1 MSSDRPPNIQV
12 RLPSSHPELLQGLD
26 ILLNLGLIS
35 DSQVRQICRE
45 NLVSR
50 LVLQPQKT
58 TVYSQATE
66 ELPAEFIQ
74 NNPPK
79 EPTAPSFATTMLQ
92 SLGAELSVR
101 WLLFLGVFLV
111 VVSSGVLA
119 ASQWQRFPASGQY
132 GVLFA
137 YTLSFWGFSF
147 WAGKQPNLKLTARTL
162 LTVTLLLV
170 PVNFWAMDSFGLWR
184 NPLDWIVVAIA
195 SVVLTAVTILLC
207 NNRLFVA
214 NLPKG
219 KLPLINILLL
229 CYLHWG
235 WQLPGFSLISIYL
248 AMVGT
253 TIATIYHTRLQEPI
267 PTETENKGTALIII
281 YGLGVLLVRAIFVA
295 RVDVTQ
301 LGLAIGICGWLLGWL
316 AQNSWKDKQT
326 SPLSPPPL
334 EFPWQSIGG
343 VLLFLGW
350 LVSVIPHP
358 WQAFSVSVLSLWFFG
373 TRLRKYSLKQDFTA
387 IFLIGLQG
395 VCLGWRLIP
404 FELQKSIVT
413 TATQLTH
420 SQNEP
425 WALLSISLFPY
436 IIVMVG
442 VTDRLYR
449 SGKRE
454 LAKFG
459 ERLTLS
465 LGACLTTIALVNP
478 TLRSLNLLL
487 DTITLAIVT
496 YRGFPQE
503 LPETLI
509 YKTAKTPST
518 PRNKSLREFYYGE
531 NQRGQGE
538 NFTTSLIYLTHI
550 TGVITLFSWVN
561 LLLPSL
567 TNEIWAVICLAL
579 MVGEWLFSV
588 GNGTWR
594 RSSWHIG
601 FGLAIISFCLLLIDF
616 QSSWLGYITPSSC
629 VLGGSKCTQGNWGLI
644 WLITP
649 LTLTAIASRSATP
662 HRTTNS
668 SFSLLGLI
676 CAQFLIL
683 PLPKLRLIGLGVGAV
698 LMFANTRYLRTQE
711 SAVLT
716 VGFGLSFIAG
726 IFWESHLLLTGWF
739 VGSAIAILG
748 LWLIQKTLTQRNN
761 ELSTLYA
768 AAIDKWAIALCC
780 FELFSLTLYSVLV
793 FQQITKP
800 EFLNVISTAIT
811 LTAIAFR
818 GWQLPTNVAFYGI
831 GLCLELLAAQL
842 LSFGEHS
849 IIKIAIAN
857 IALGLIAQFSGEW
870 WRRRHNLETLPNRWH
885 VLPLIYGVFGA
896 VLRTGTFSNWTGLSS
911 LAVALI
917 IIGVGRRQ
925 RGLKPLLYLGIIGL
939 SVSAYELLL
948 YQMLQATG
956 GGIGDGLIAMSA
968 LGAGIMYFYRLLAP
982 WLVGYLRLSARE
994 LTAIAHFHWL
1004 WSSCLLMAATTSPVQ
1019 VNQYLGLT
1027 TGAFLIRYA
1036 IFQGRTLKLSDPGK
1050 IPEIPIDEL
1059 WVYLGLLQTGVVSF
1073 FLQNMPIG
1081 RLFTGVL
1088 LPWQSAIACVVAYFL
1103 YILPWERWG
1112 WSKTPWQRTAYILP
1126 LIFVWLT
1133 SAVVYPITLLIVA
1146 CFYIFL
1152 AKSHRNIRFTYV
1164 SIILIDWA
1172 FWRWLYQLQ
1181 VTETLWYASLIGL
1194 SLLYVAQLDTGL
1206 RQLEDKATRHSLRL
1220 VGAGL
1225 ICGWAIIFNQPV
1237 IPGILSLIAIF
1248 AGLALRVR
1256 AFLYVGT
1263 ASFFITSIYQLVIF
1277 CLRYPFLKWVVGL
1290 VVGILL
1296 ISIAANF
1303 ETRRTQLNS
1312 LLRNQSNGFQ
1322 EWE

>member
-1 MSSDRPPNIQV
+1 MSSDRPSNIQV

-35 DSQVRQICRE
+35 DTQVRQICRE

-50 LVLQPQKT
+50 LVLEPQKT
-58 TVYSQATE
+58 TVYSEAVE
-66 ELPAEFIQ
+66 ELAPQFIINDQ
-74 NNPPK
+74 RNNTQK

-132 GVLFA
+132 SVLFA

-162 LTVTLLLV
+162 LIVTLLLV

-235 WQLPGFSLISIYL
+235 WQLPGFSLISVYL

-253 TIATIYHTRLQEPI
+253 TIATIYHARLQQPI
-267 PTETENKGTALIII
+267 PTETENQRTALGISLPTSIIV
-281 YGLGVLLVRAIFVA
+281 YGLGVLLVRAIFVV
-295 RVDVTQ
+295 RVDVTE

-316 AQNSWKDKQT
+316 GQNLWKDKETGGQGENVAS
-326 SPLSPPPL
+326 SPLSPPPPL

-358 WQAFSVSVLSLWFFG
+358 WQALCVSVLSLWFFG
-373 TRLRKYSLKQDFTA
+373 SRLQRYTLKRDFTA
-387 IFLIGLQG
+387 IFLIGLQA
-395 VCLGWRLIP
+395 VWLGWRLIP

-413 TATQLTH
+413 TATQLTN

-436 IIVMVG
+436 IIVMVAL
-442 VTDRLYR
+442 TDRLHR
-449 SGKRE
+449 RGKRE

-459 ERLTLS
+459 ETLTLS
-465 LGACLTTIALVNP
+465 FGACLTTIALVNP

-496 YRGFPQE
+496 YR
-503 LPETLI
+503 
-509 YKTAKTPST
+509 
-518 PRNKSLREFYYGE
+518 E

-538 NFTTSLIYLTHI
+538 NFTAPLIYLTHI

-561 LLLPSL
+561 LLFPSL
-567 TNEIWAVICLAL
+567 SNEIWAVISLAL
-579 MVGEWLFSV
+579 MVVEWVFSV
-588 GNGTWR
+588 GNGIWR
-594 RSSWHIG
+594 RSAWHIG
-601 FGLAIISFCLLLIDF
+601 FGLATISFCLLLINS
-616 QSSWLGYITPSSC
+616 QSSWLTYITPSPC

-662 HRTTNS
+662 QRTTNS
-668 SFSLLGLI
+668 SFSLLTLI

-683 PLPKLRLIGLGVGAV
+683 PLPKLRLIGLAAAAI
-698 LMFANTRYLRTQE
+698 LMFANTRYLQTQE
-711 SAVLT
+711 SALLT

-726 IFWESHLLLTGWF
+726 IFWESHLSLAGWF
-739 VGSAIAILG
+739 VANAIAILG
-748 LWLIQKTLTQRNN
+748 LWLIQKTLTQRNH

-768 AAIDKWAIALCC
+768 AAIDKWAIALCS
-780 FELFSLTLYSVLV
+780 FELFSLTLHSVLV

-800 EFLNVISTAIT
+800 EILNVISTAIV

-818 GWQLPTNVAFYGI
+818 GWQLPTNVAFYGV
-831 GLCLELLAAQL
+831 GLCLELLAAQF

-857 IALGLIAQFSGEW
+857 IALGLIAQLSGEW

-885 VLPLIYGVFGA
+885 VLPLIYGIFGA

-925 RGLKPLLYLGIIGL
+925 QNLKPLLYLGIIGL

-948 YQMLQATG
+948 YQMLQASG
-956 GGIGDGLIAMSA
+956 GAIGDGLIAMSA
-968 LGAGIMYFYRLLAP
+968 LGAGIMYSYRVLAP
-982 WLVGYLRLSARE
+982 WLVVYLRLSAKE

-1019 VNQYLGLT
+1019 VNQYLALT

-1036 IFQGRTLKLSDPGK
+1036 IFQGRSSQLPDPGK
-1050 IPEIPIDEL
+1050 VPEIPIDEL

-1073 FLQNMPIG
+1073 FLQNMPVG
-1081 RLFTGVL
+1081 RLFNGVL
-1088 LPWQSAIACVVAYFL
+1088 LPWQSALACVVAYFL

-1152 AKSHRNIRFTYV
+1152 AKSHRNIRFTYI
-1164 SIILIDWA
+1164 SIVLIDWA
-1172 FWRWLYQLQ
+1172 CWRWLYQLHI
-1181 VTETLWYASLIGL
+1181 TDTLWYASLIGM

-1206 RQLEDKATRHSLRL
+1206 RQPESKATRHSLRL
-1220 VGAGL
+1220 IGAGL
-1225 ICGWAIIFNQPV
+1225 ICGWAIIFNQPI

-1296 ISIAANF
+1296 ISVAANF

-1312 LLRNQSNGFQ
+1312 LLRNQGNGFQ
-1322 EWE
+1322 DWE

>member
-35 DSQVRQICRE
+35 DTQVRQICRE

-50 LVLQPQKT
+50 LVLEPQKT
-58 TVYSQATE
+58 IVYSEAVEKIPPQFTRNDSRNNTQKEQA
-66 ELPAEFIQ
+66 
-74 NNPPK
+74 
-79 EPTAPSFATTMLQ
+79 APSFATTMLQ

-132 GVLFA
+132 SVLFA

-162 LTVTLLLV
+162 LIVTLLLV
-170 PVNFWAMDSFGLWR
+170 PMNFWAMDSFGLWR

-195 SVVLTAVTILLC
+195 SVVLTAVAILLC

-235 WQLPGFSLISIYL
+235 WQLPGFSLISVYL

-253 TIATIYHTRLQEPI
+253 TIATIYYARLQKPI
-267 PTETENKGTALIII
+267 PTETENQGTALGISLPTSIII
-281 YGLGVLLVRAIFVA
+281 YGLGVLLMRAIFVV
-295 RVDVTQ
+295 RVDITQ

-316 AQNSWKDKQT
+316 GQNLWKDKETGGQGGLGGLGANVT
-326 SPLSPPPL
+326 SSPLSPPPPIQ
-334 EFPWQSIGG
+334 FPWQSIGS

-358 WQAFSVSVLSLWFFG
+358 WQAFCVSALSLWFFG
-373 TRLRKYSLKQDFTA
+373 TRLQRYTLKLDFTA
-387 IFLIGLQG
+387 IFLIGLQALW
-395 VCLGWRLIP
+395 LGWRLIP

-413 TATQLTH
+413 TATQLTN
-420 SQNEP
+420 SQNET

-436 IIVMVG
+436 IIVMV
-442 VTDRLYR
+442 VLTDRLHR
-449 SGKRE
+449 RGKRE

-459 ERLTLS
+459 ETLILS
-465 LGACLTTIALVNP
+465 FGACLTTIALVNP

-496 YRGFPQE
+496 YR
-503 LPETLI
+503 
-509 YKTAKTPST
+509 
-518 PRNKSLREFYYGE
+518 E
-531 NQRGQGE
+531 NQREQGE
-538 NFTTSLIYLTHI
+538 NFTASYPTLIYLTHI
-550 TGVITLFSWVN
+550 TGVITLFSWVH
-561 LLLPSL
+561 LIFPSL
-567 TNEIWAVICLAL
+567 TNQIWAVISLAL
-579 MVGEWLFSV
+579 MVAEWVFSV
-588 GNGTWR
+588 GNGRWR
-594 RSSWHIG
+594 RSAWHIG
-601 FGLAIISFCLLLIDF
+601 FGLATISFCLLLIDS
-616 QSSWLGYITPSSC
+616 QSSWLAYITPSPC
-629 VLGGSKCTQGNWGLI
+629 LLGGSKCTQGNWGLI

-662 HRTTNS
+662 HRTINS
-668 SFSLLGLI
+668 SFSLLTLI

-683 PLPKLRLIGLGVGAV
+683 PLPKLRLIGLAAGAV

-711 SAVLT
+711 SALLT

-726 IFWESHLLLTGWF
+726 IFWESHLSLPGCF

-748 LWLIQKTLTQRNN
+748 LWLIQKTLTQRNQ

-768 AAIDKWAIALCC
+768 AAIDKWAIALCS
-780 FELFSLTLYSVLV
+780 FELFSLTLHSVLV
-793 FQQITKP
+793 YQQITKP

-811 LTAIAFR
+811 LTAIGFR
-818 GWQLPTNVAFYGI
+818 SWRLPTNAAFYGM

-842 LSFGEHS
+842 LTFGEHS

-857 IALGLIAQFSGEW
+857 IALGLIAQLSGEW

-925 RGLKPLLYLGIIGL
+925 RNFKPLLYLGIIGL

-948 YQMLQATG
+948 YQMLQVTG
-956 GGIGDGLIAMSA
+956 GGIGDGLIVMSA
-968 LGAGIMYFYRLLAP
+968 LGAGIMYSYRVLAP

-1036 IFQGRTLKLSDPGK
+1036 IFQGRSLQLPDPGK
-1050 IPEIPIDEL
+1050 VPEIPIDEL
-1059 WVYLGLLQTGVVSF
+1059 WVYLGLLQTAVVSF

-1112 WSKTPWQRTAYILP
+1112 WPKTPWQRTAYILP
-1126 LIFVWLT
+1126 LIFLYLT

-1164 SIILIDWA
+1164 SIILMDWA
-1172 FWRWLYQLQ
+1172 CWRWLNQLQ
-1181 VTETLWYASLIGL
+1181 ITDTLWYASLIGL
-1194 SLLYVAQLDTGL
+1194 SLLYIAQLDTGL
-1206 RQLEDKATRHSLRL
+1206 RQPEHKATRHSLRL
-1220 VGAGL
+1220 IGAGL
-1225 ICGWAIIFNQPV
+1225 ICGWAIIFNQPL

-1312 LLRNQSNGFQ
+1312 LLRNQGNGFQ